1 MKTYARIEEK
11 IYESTLSKDSFLHG
25 DAAVRRRG
33 NIVCYQCGFLP
44 FTHSLSVIFQPK
56 EKKTKRERER
66 DWKGW
71 SWLSSSSSSLFIN
84 LSIFLFF
91 SPPLL
96 LFSLSPYSLDF
107 SSVRSFRAQR
117 SLVDRGATLSP
128 SSMVALVER
137 ESRRRVEGGKKGNK
151 KTQGIR
157 RRGLVC
163 LS

>member
-1 MKTYARIEEK
+1 METPRSVVGETSFVISAV
-11 IYESTLSKDSFLHG
+11 SFLSP
-25 DAAVRRRG
+25 
-33 NIVCYQCGFLP
+33 I
-44 FTHSLSVIFQPK
+44 LSPSFSSQ
-56 EKKTKRERER
+56 KKRKQKERER

-163 LS
+163 LSWQKCVRMSGGCYDGSV